1 VLNDVQARFGAVT
14 VVSAK
19 EVHTRNH
26 SPGRARHKL
35 HRECKAV
42 DFTVAGKADGVVAF
56 LKARPEVNGVNSYRP
71 NNLIHIDLNDRRRVA
86 QSRR

>member
-1 VLNDVQARFGAVT
+1 
-14 VVSAK
+14 
-19 EVHTRNH
+19 
-26 SPGRARHKL
+26 
-35 HRECKAV
+35 V